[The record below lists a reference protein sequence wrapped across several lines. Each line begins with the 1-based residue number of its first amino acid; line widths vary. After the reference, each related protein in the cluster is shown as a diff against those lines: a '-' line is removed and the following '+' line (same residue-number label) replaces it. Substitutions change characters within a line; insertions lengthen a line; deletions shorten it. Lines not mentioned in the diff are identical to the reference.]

1 MISLVFKRAF
11 ALFFIITSLLFANG
25 SLVIRNDAILPQKT
39 VDKINEIG
47 KELRQKTGVSLYVAV
62 VKKMDQKKIV
72 DFEKSL
78 TKDLKPPFILLALSV
93 EDQKVDIYSSD
104 DVKKRFN
111 KEQILSPYPWEGSI
125 IPILTAHF
133 KNQKAAIEAAIL
145 NGYSEIAEQVAKS
158 YGIKLKS
165 AIGNTNRNIY
175 YWLRILFYSIIALI
189 FINFIYRRYIKR

>member
-1 MISLVFKRAF
+1 MGSLVFKRAF
-11 ALFFIITSLLFANG
+11 ALLFLFSSLIFAQIILK
-25 SLVIRNDAILPQKT
+25 NDAILPQKT
-39 VDKINEIG
+39 INKIEEIG

-62 VKKMDQKKIV
+62 VKKMDQKKII
-72 DFEKSL
+72 DFEKRL
-78 TKDLKPPFILLALSV
+78 AKDLKPPFILLALSV
-93 EDQKVDIYSSD
+93 DDQKVDIYSSD

-189 FINFIYRRYIKR
+189 FANFIYRRYIKR

>member
-1 MISLVFKRAF
+1 MGSLVFKRAF
-11 ALFFIITSLLFANG
+11 ALLFLFSSLAFAHIILK
-25 SLVIRNDAILPQKT
+25 NDAILPQKT
-39 VDKINEIG
+39 IKKIEEIG
-47 KELRQKTGVSLYVAV
+47 NELRQKTGVSLYVAV
-62 VKKMDQKKIV
+62 VKKMDRKKIV
-72 DFEKSL
+72 DFERSL
-78 TKDLKPPFILLALSV
+78 AKDLKPPFILLTLSV

-104 DVKKRFN
+104 DVKNRFD

-133 KNQKAAIEAAIL
+133 KNQQAAIEAAIL

-158 YGIKLKS
+158 YGINLKS

-189 FINFIYRRYIKR
+189 FLNFVYRRYVKR

>member
-1 MISLVFKRAF
+1 MGSLVFKRAF
-11 ALFFIITSLLFANG
+11 ALLFLFSSLIFAQIILK
-25 SLVIRNDAILPQKT
+25 NDAILPQKT
-39 VDKINEIG
+39 INKIEEIG

-78 TKDLKPPFILLALSV
+78 AKDLKSPFILLALSV
-93 EDQKVDIYSSD
+93 DDQKVDIYSSD

-189 FINFIYRRYIKR
+189 FANFIYRRYIKR

>member
-1 MISLVFKRAF
+1 MGSLVFKRAF
-11 ALFFIITSLLFANG
+11 ALLFLFSSLIFAQIILK
-25 SLVIRNDAILPQKT
+25 NDAILPQKT
-39 VDKINEIG
+39 INKIEEIG

-78 TKDLKPPFILLALSV
+78 VKDLKPPFILLALSV

-104 DVKKRFN
+104 DVKKRFD

-189 FINFIYRRYIKR
+189 FANFIYRRYIKR

>member
-1 MISLVFKRAF
+1 MGSLAFKRAF
-11 ALFFIITSLLFANG
+11 ALFFIMTSLLLA
-25 SLVIRNDAILPQKT
+25 SETLIIRNDAILPQKT
-39 VDKINEIG
+39 VDKIDEIG

-78 TKDLKPPFILLALSV
+78 AKDLKPPFILLALSV
-93 EDQKVDIYSSD
+93 DDQKVDIYSSD
-104 DVKKRFN
+104 DVRKRFN

-189 FINFIYRRYIKR
+189 FANFIYRRYIKR